1 MFDDILR
8 PKRKSI
14 WIEPGVYLTLSCK
27 ECGECETSK
36 VTDNWNFKTIWTC
49 ERCTTRKFRKEM
61 DII

>member
-36 VTDNWNFKTIWTC
+36 LYGHVKDVQQENL
-49 ERCTTRKFRKEM
+49 ERRW
-61 DII
+61 I